1 MRKDTELF
9 IKNIPRTIL
18 IKGYVAV
25 VFCLLMALAVVSLI
39 PRTDK
44 LHCGIGVQ
52 AVANNTFPDIKSN
65 QLLQLTGLDSISV
78 NLKDISYLVI
88 EIRVGKEDNADHMG
102 LRFSKSD
109 GTLKESRD
117 GTQMYLA
124 GEKAKFL
131 NLLITN
137 NIVNQNDLVAGVPVR
152 LTMNLRELFTLTYN
166 KKGQK

>member
-9 IKNIPRTIL
+9 IKNIQRTIL

-44 LHCGIGVQ
+44 LHCRIGVQ

-65 QLLQLTGLDSISV
+65 QLLLTGLDSISV

-124 GEKAKFL
+124 GEKAKLL

-137 NIVNQNDLVAGVPVR
+137 NIVNQNDLVADVPVR
-152 LTMNLRELFTLTYN
+152 LTMNLKELFTLTYN